1 MKFFLLIFLVLTNFL
16 YASDCVV
23 KGVRF
28 HGDPLDGFQ
37 DFDGDEECG
46 EWEIRLRKKMD
57 DFAENGFPFAAVS
70 YRMDSSGI
78 WDVAFSRGSAYVLS
92 LIHISEPTRPY

>member
-16 YASDCVV
+16 CASDCVV

-28 HGDPLDGFQ
+28 HGDSLDGFQ

-46 EWEIRLRKKMD
+46 DWEIRLRKKMD
-57 DFAENGFPFAAVS
+57 GFAENGFPFAAVS
-70 YRMDSSGI
+70 
-78 WDVAFSRGSAYVLS
+78 
-92 LIHISEPTRPY
+92 

>member
-1 MKFFLLIFLVLTNFL
+1 MKFFLLIFLVLTTFL
-16 YASDCVV
+16 CASDCVV

-28 HGDPLDGFQ
+28 HGDSLDGFQ

-57 DFAENGFPFAAVS
+57 DFAENGFP
-70 YRMDSSGI
+70 
-78 WDVAFSRGSAYVLS
+78 SAYLPFKKHAS
-92 LIHISEPTRPY
+92 TPMTTK